1 MILMRLRTGL
11 VRTHKQALHDDN
23 SMTSGSR
30 WLRLDPS
37 LEQPASSDVNVC
49 VSYGSVAYIIC
60 CVPITGCALGKRFK
74 AHLMRQLAQA
84 GVDHQSR

>member
-11 VRTHKQALHDDN
+11 VRTHKQALHNDN
-23 SMTSGSR
+23 SVTSGSR

-49 VSYGSVAYIIC
+49 VSYGSVAYISLLC
-60 CVPITGCALGKRFK
+60 TYNWLCSRKAYQGPPDETACTGGNRP
-74 AHLMRQLAQA
+74 
-84 GVDHQSR
+84 